1 MSAAGSEFR
10 TAEKGND
17 RKISAELKQNRQ
29 PLNVLDPGCGTG
41 TLLVA
46 LAGKFP
52 DHNFT
57 GIEWNRITAA
67 IASFRTR
74 KLKNVRIL
82 RQDMF
87 DFSFAEFDIIACFLM
102 QPLMERFGAKL
113 KRNAGRERPFIPT
126 AFTFP
131 EKKRR
136 K

>member
-1 MSAAGSEFR
+1 MIE
-10 TAEKGND
+10 
-17 RKISAELKQNRQ
+17 KISAELKQNRQ

-41 TLLVA
+41 TLLIA

-87 DFSFAEFDIIACFLM
+87 DFSLPNLTLLPVF
-102 QPLMERFGAKL
+102 
-113 KRNAGRERPFIPT
+113 
-126 AFTFP
+126 
-131 EKKRR
+131 
-136 K
+136 

>member
-1 MSAAGSEFR
+1 MIE
-10 TAEKGND
+10 
-17 RKISAELKQNRQ
+17 KISAELKQNRQ

-41 TLLVA
+41 TLLIA

-102 QPLMERFGAKL
+102 QPLMERFGTKL